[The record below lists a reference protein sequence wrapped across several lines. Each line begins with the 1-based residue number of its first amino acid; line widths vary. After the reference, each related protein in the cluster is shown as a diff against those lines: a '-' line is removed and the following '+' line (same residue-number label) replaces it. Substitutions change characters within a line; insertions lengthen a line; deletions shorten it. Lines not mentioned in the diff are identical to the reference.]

1 MNSTGHDII
10 RDRFL
15 NNRVNIVFHFIRVTL
30 RYLYNDFTGR
40 RDRMVVDFTTT
51 VHVQSVFIINKIVS
65 SNPAHCQV
73 YLIKHYVIKFLN
85 DLRLFGCFLRVLQ

>member
-15 NNRVNIVFHFIRVTL
+15 NNRVNIFFHFIRVTL
-30 RYLYNDFTGR
+30 RYLYNDFKGR

-73 YLIKHYVIKFLN
+73 YLIKHYMIKFVN
-85 DLRLFGCFLRVLQ
+85 DLRLVGCFLRGHQ